1 MTNKTH
7 ERGEKLRLT
16 VGSGVKSGDPVM
28 IGGLPFVATT
38 DYAALDGKASL
49 DGVGGFLLSV
59 KGANDGGNHAIAI
72 GDAIYFVTG
81 DTPVLSAKAS
91 GRLFGFA
98 LAVVNSGATTS
109 IEVLLAAPSEF
120 GSGSEQLMPVF
131 QSAELTGTGSAQNS
145 AHGLGVVP
153 RIVAVIPTDTSVST
167 AGVFVV
173 TYGTHTTTNAV
184 VTVTSGK
191 KFMVIAIP

>member
-7 ERGEKLRLT
+7 ERGEKLRLA
-16 VGSGVKSGDPVM
+16 VGSGVRSNDPVM
-28 IGGLPFVATT
+28 IGGIPFVATT
-38 DYAALDGKASL
+38 DYAAADGKASL
-49 DGVGGFLLSV
+49 DGVGGFTLSV
-59 KGANDGGNHAIAI
+59 KGVNDAGNHAIAA
-72 GDAIYFVTG
+72 GDAIYYTAG

-98 LAVVNSGATTS
+98 LAAVLTSATTA
-109 IEVLLAAPSEF
+109 IEVLLASPSEF

-153 RIVAVIPTDTSVST
+153 RIVAVIPTDTSV
-167 AGVFVV
+167 AVVGVFVV